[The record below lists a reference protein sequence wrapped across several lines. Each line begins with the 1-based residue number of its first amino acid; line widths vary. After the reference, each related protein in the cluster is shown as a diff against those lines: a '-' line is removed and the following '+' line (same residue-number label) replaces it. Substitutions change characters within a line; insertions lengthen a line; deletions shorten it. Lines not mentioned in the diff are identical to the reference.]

1 MRTKKFIAIL
11 LTLSMMLGICSIGIA
26 DPSEDF
32 HSGPL
37 PGETEAGQG
46 VGPEVVEYYEYKEDK
61 KYEPGSL
68 LGDVD
73 LSTVGRGLFYDG
85 TDFYYFIDVGTMAN
99 NFMYTIEGDRFF
111 FGENGKMVKDELV
124 SYNDEL
130 YYFDIN
136 GVMYKN
142 RWYTDEQIDESDNTI
157 HYTDYYFGPTGRA
170 YRASSNGS
178 GLIVKMID
186 GERYGFNVDGEKLE
200 GYYDQN
206 GVEQDP
212 EQVPAYEDCV
222 YYFDP
227 EENGAAAKGWHYY
240 EGNVRG
246 DEYDDNEELVLY
258 FDDKTCR
265 KVAAKVTATD
275 TGRAVSRI
283 IDGQRYM
290 FDSNGIRKNSWYSN
304 EPGRASQSNLK
315 YFNEEYDGYLQK
327 GWFTAVPGAYGKNG
341 DDLQLEVNKLRHKN
355 DEERWFY
362 ALSNGNILKKTI
374 RKIGTYIY
382 AFDDDGVMQEA
393 AFVKVK
399 NGSFIKA
406 YEVDNLTRSNILM
419 DPGETGGNADPDPD
433 GVGNPINLDKN
444 KGILRT
450 KDGEQ
455 WMYFQG
461 EENGSA
467 QLGAQCKKNVQ
478 EKVELNDADI
488 FFMSNTTGGYSNWDA
503 DVNITTVVQRG
514 GKYIQNGVVL
524 RPDPDD
530 GNYGIIRLYPKKDNS
545 FNGVRVLNY
554 KNERIEIGVD
564 TAETE
569 FFRFQVV
576 DAKGSIVKGVNKSIK
591 DKNGEYLYIGYNGD
605 FLGYYP
611 YEGKYFTSAPKNL
624 VDENG
629 DKMEWTGPCWAH
641 KVPDEK
647 NWVFG
652 MPDEDM
658 RVNPSTLYLNFNA
671 TSTLGTAAGEYGPY
685 NDGLA
690 SIIYTER
697 Q

>member
-1 MRTKKFIAIL
+1 MKTKKIIAIL

-315 YFNEEYDGYLQK
+315 YFNEEYYGYL
-327 GWFTAVPGAYGKNG
+327 
-341 DDLQLEVNKLRHKN
+341 
-355 DEERWFY
+355 
-362 ALSNGNILKKTI
+362 
-374 RKIGTYIY
+374 
-382 AFDDDGVMQEA
+382 
-393 AFVKVK
+393 
-399 NGSFIKA
+399 
-406 YEVDNLTRSNILM
+406 
-419 DPGETGGNADPDPD
+419 
-433 GVGNPINLDKN
+433 
-444 KGILRT
+444 
-450 KDGEQ
+450 
-455 WMYFQG
+455 
-461 EENGSA
+461 
-467 QLGAQCKKNVQ
+467 
-478 EKVELNDADI
+478 
-488 FFMSNTTGGYSNWDA
+488 
-503 DVNITTVVQRG
+503 
-514 GKYIQNGVVL
+514 
-524 RPDPDD
+524 
-530 GNYGIIRLYPKKDNS
+530 
-545 FNGVRVLNY
+545 
-554 KNERIEIGVD
+554 
-564 TAETE
+564 
-569 FFRFQVV
+569 
-576 DAKGSIVKGVNKSIK
+576 
-591 DKNGEYLYIGYNGD
+591 
-605 FLGYYP
+605 
-611 YEGKYFTSAPKNL
+611 
-624 VDENG
+624 
-629 DKMEWTGPCWAH
+629 
-641 KVPDEK
+641 
-647 NWVFG
+647 
-652 MPDEDM
+652 
-658 RVNPSTLYLNFNA
+658 
-671 TSTLGTAAGEYGPY
+671 
-685 NDGLA
+685 
-690 SIIYTER
+690 
-697 Q
+697 